1 MEKIKKT
8 KKEKSDYKTNKKD
21 EEEINQISIK
31 LKEEKEKNKILK
43 EQNENLLKDIITI
56 KNNIKSLIPSLPQ
69 SRLYPFPPLDELI
82 AHIINFINID
92 SYKLYKHLHYKNQFP
107 TEIIII
113 HFKEIFN
120 KSQELIINH
129 FSNVDN
135 ILNNKFKNIQ
145 LITPLKAILK
155 NSYQVNWKEI
165 FNKLT
170 NENNFISFFQEIKEY
185 LYEKSKQSLNYI
197 IGYSSSFINLL
208 KEYIKNTVELFLKCY
223 ICEPEIK
230 VDLTKIG
237 KLQKYNSLT
246 NENII
251 NDNIENGEECYILIP
266 SFYYIVNTSKKYEI
280 INKDKIIKISDNIYN
295 ANENKNNSIYNNN
308 KSKINI
314 NKSKLDN
321 KYFKKNQIKHDNLSP
336 NNNKIHYI
344 DKRYENEYYDRK
356 KYSEIYFNSKSYVNR
371 NVNYYNFTT
380 NNHFSNNH
388 NNVKNIHYNRNNK
401 RNMKDNYNYKYR
413 NNNDQK
419 IKHIFSDDED

>member
-113 HFKEIFN
+113 HFKEIFK

-135 ILNNKFKNIQ
+135 ILNNKFKNIE

-155 NSYQVNWKEI
+155 NAYQVNWKDI

-170 NENNFISFFQEIKEY
+170 NESNFNSFFQEIKEF
-185 LYEKSKQSLNYI
+185 LYEKSKQSLKYI
-197 IGYSSSFINLL
+197 IGYSSSFITLL
-208 KEYIKNTVELFLKCY
+208 KEYIKNTIELFLKCY

-237 KLQKYNSLT
+237 KLQKFNSVI
-246 NENII
+246 NESFI
-251 NDNIENGEECYILIP
+251 NEKIENGEDCYILIP
-266 SFYYIVNTSKKYEI
+266 SFYYVVNNTKKCEI
-280 INKDKIIKISDNIYN
+280 INKDKAIRNIDNIYN
-295 ANENKNNSIYNNN
+295 KNENNYNSIN
-308 KSKINI
+308 KNISKINI
-314 NKSKLDN
+314 NNSKIDN
-321 KYFKKNQIKHDNLSP
+321 KYFRNNQIKHGNLSP
-336 NNNKIHYI
+336 NNNKISYI
-344 DKRYENEYYDRK
+344 EKRNYENEFYDRK

-371 NVNYYNFTT
+371 NVNYYNFST
-380 NNHFSNNH
+380 NNHLSNNH
-388 NNVKNIHYNRNNK
+388 NSKNTHYNKNNK
-401 RNMKDNYNYKYR
+401 RNMKDNYNYR
-413 NNNDQK
+413 NIDDKKRKQ
-419 IKHIFSDDED
+419 IYSDDIE